1 MLRIPKAI
9 YNEIVIHA
17 REGMPLEVCG
27 ILGGTDGHISAL
39 YRISNADATNDHFT
53 MDPEEQID
61 AMMSLEYSGLE
72 IVAFYHSHPKGP
84 EYPSAEDIRLAF
96 YPDVLLVIVSLA
108 DPAKPVVKSF
118 RIGDGQ
124 VESVPILILPA

>member
-1 MLRIPKAI
+1 MLRIPEAI
-9 YNEIVIHA
+9 YNEIIIHS

-27 ILGGTDGHISAL
+27 ILGGTDAYISAV
-39 YRISNADATNDHFT
+39 YRISNTDATTDHFT

-61 AMMSLEYSGLE
+61 AMGKLESRGLE
-72 IVAFYHSHPKGP
+72 LVAFYHSHPKGP

-96 YPDVLLVIVSLA
+96 YPDILSVIVSLA

-124 VESVPILILPA
+124 VEPVPILILPA